1 MPVTLD
7 STYCAPFTSSLKIL
21 KFGKYDGYRVM
32 LAASGDGA
40 SHRNRVI
47 EQ

>member
-7 STYCAPFTSSLKIL
+7 STYCAPFTSSLRTPQ
-21 KFGKYDGYRVM
+21 FGRYDGYRVM